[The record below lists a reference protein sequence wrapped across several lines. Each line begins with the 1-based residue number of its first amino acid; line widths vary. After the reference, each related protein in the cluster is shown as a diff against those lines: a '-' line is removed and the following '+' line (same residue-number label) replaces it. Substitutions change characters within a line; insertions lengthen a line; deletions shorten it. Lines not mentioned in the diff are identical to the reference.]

1 MNTTQA
7 LPEDLR
13 HRLDD
18 SLKQLN
24 RILLGKEREIRLVMT
39 CLLADGHILLEDLP
53 GTGKTLTAQ
62 SVAKV
67 TGLDLQRVQG
77 TNDLL
82 PGDLIGTQVFYQ
94 STEQFQ
100 FVQGPLFTAL
110 LLVDEINRMPPKS
123 QSALLEA
130 MEERR
135 VSIDG
140 ESKEL
145 PNPFWV
151 IATQNPHGQV
161 GTFALPE
168 AQLDRFLMC
177 LSLGYPDK
185 PSEAAILAG
194 EDRRL
199 LLEKVPDV
207 LSVSDILSLRQ
218 AVLEIH
224 ASESLIDYILR
235 LVEYTRISDAFN
247 VGLSTRAAQ
256 SLLRAARAWAL
267 LRGDDKVLPA
277 DVQQVFV
284 SVATHRLCSTGL
296 SEGNLTKVNQVL
308 QAIDV

>member
-1 MNTTQA
+1 MNTTHT
-7 LPEDLR
+7 LSDNLR
-13 HRLDD
+13 QRLDD
-18 SLKQLN
+18 SLVQLN
-24 RILLGKEREIRLVMT
+24 HILLGKDQEIRLVMT

-67 TGLDLQRVQG
+67 TGLGLQRVQG

-82 PGDLIGTQVFYQ
+82 PSDLIGTQVFYQ

-100 FVQGPLFTAL
+100 FVQGPLFTSL

-140 ESKEL
+140 EAKEL
-145 PNPFWV
+145 PEPFWV

-185 PSEAAILAG
+185 QSEAAILSG
-194 EDRRL
+194 EDRRV
-199 LLEKVPDV
+199 LLEKIPGV
-207 LSVSDILSLRQ
+207 LSLDDILSLRQ
-218 AVLEIH
+218 AVQQVYV
-224 ASESLIDYILR
+224 SDTLIDYVLR
-235 LVEYTRISDAFN
+235 LVDYTRISDAFS

-284 SVATHRLCSTGL
+284 PVATHRLCSTGL
-296 SEGNLTKVNQVL
+296 SEANLSKVNQVL